1 MNLHGRTFLRNLIL
15 SLAAACSLYA
25 AAAEPQELIPRPT
38 PPDTLLNL
46 QPRCDFIVTR
56 FWDRCNLEQV
66 VLHPDEL
73 RAAFG
78 EWVGIMPHAS
88 ADSVHAAID
97 KLLSRSSKSGPI
109 TLRLAELAEYWA
121 YTDSA
126 DYFSEE
132 IYLPFAKAAANHKK
146 INKLDRARFAHDTQI
161 IESSGI
167 NATVPDL
174 KFTRRDG
181 SQGSMADAANASVL
195 LFINDPECF
204 DCNMARI
211 RLANDYNTKQLIESG
226 ELIIVSIYPGAPDE
240 KAWRDALPDYPENW
254 IVGAMPD
261 ADKYF
266 LIDNPPTFIFLNRD
280 HRVLAKD
287 LPVDHYLNAF
297 QVANTRASQKAAQQ

>member
-1 MNLHGRTFLRNLIL
+1 MNLHSKTLLRNLIL
-15 SLAAACSLYA
+15 PIAAACGIYA
-25 AAAEPQELIPRPT
+25 SAAEPQELIPRPL
-38 PPDTLLNL
+38 PPDSMTNL

-56 FWDRCNLEQV
+56 FWDRCNLEQA
-66 VLHPDEL
+66 VLHPTEL
-73 RAAFG
+73 KSAFG
-78 EWVGIMPHAS
+78 EWVSIMPYAS

-97 KLLSRSSKSGPI
+97 KVLSRYSKSGPI
-109 TLRLAELAEYWA
+109 TLRMAELAEYWT

-146 INKLDRARFAHDTQI
+146 IAKIDRARFAQDTQI
-161 IESSGI
+161 IESSGL
-167 NATVPDL
+167 NATVPNL
-174 KFTRRDG
+174 KFTRPDG
-181 SQGSMADAANASVL
+181 SQGSLADATGASVL
-195 LFINDPECF
+195 LFINDPDCF

-211 RLANDYNTKQLIESG
+211 RLANDYNTNNLIEKG
-226 ELIIVSIYPGAPDE
+226 ELIIVSIYPGSPDD
-240 KAWRDALPDYPENW
+240 KVWRDALPDYPETW

-266 LIDNPPTFIFLNRD
+266 LIDNPPTFLFLNRD

-297 QVANTRASQKAAQQ
+297 QVAQTRSSQNAAQ

>member
-1 MNLHGRTFLRNLIL
+1 MNLHSRTFLRNLIF
-15 SLAAACSLYA
+15 SFAITCGMFASAAD
-25 AAAEPQELIPRPT
+25 PQELIPRPL

-56 FWDRCNLEQV
+56 FWDRCNLEQA
-66 VLHPDEL
+66 VLHPDEFK
-73 RAAFG
+73 AAFG
-78 EWVGIMPHAS
+78 EWIGIMPHAS

-97 KLLSRSSKSGPI
+97 KVLTRYSKSGPI
-109 TLRLAELAEYWA
+109 TLRMAELAEYWA

-126 DYFSEE
+126 DYYSEE

-161 IESSGI
+161 IESSGL
-167 NATVPDL
+167 NAIVPDL
-174 KFTRRDG
+174 KFTRPDG
-181 SQGSMADAANASVL
+181 SQGSLSDVANGSVL

-211 RLANDYNTKQLIESG
+211 RLANDYNTNQLIESG

-240 KAWRDALPDYPENW
+240 KAWRDAVSDYPENW

-266 LIDNPPTFIFLNRD
+266 LIDNPPTLLFLNRD

-297 QVANTRASQKAAQQ
+297 QVANTRTHQKAVRQ